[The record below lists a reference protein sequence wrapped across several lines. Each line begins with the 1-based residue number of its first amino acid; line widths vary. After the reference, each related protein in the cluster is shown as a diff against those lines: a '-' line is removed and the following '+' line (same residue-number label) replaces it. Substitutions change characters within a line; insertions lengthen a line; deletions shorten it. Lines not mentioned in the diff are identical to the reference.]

1 MFARTQERTMRIVR
15 VILLLGWLGLVLSL
29 FWDPL
34 TPQWTDPAS
43 QSVFAPKGAGPD
55 IQGQASIDSQA
66 YAMGPRIWWT
76 ILVPLIPLFLMVFG
90 HEAWRRICPLSLL
103 SQIPRYL
110 GLVRKSAFVQRASG
124 QVETRVARIKPGSW
138 LDRNA
143 SYVQIGLLGAG
154 LAARLLFAN
163 GDRAGLAVFLL
174 SVMAAALLVGTLWG
188 GKTWCNYFCPVN
200 VVQKIYTEPRG
211 LLEST
216 PHLQSASLGQSSCR
230 TPAKG
235 GDKLACVGCTTSCG
249 DIDLEG
255 AYWETLLRPSK
266 RNVYYIFYGLI
277 WAFYTYYYLYSGSWD
292 YYFSGYWTRETDQSS
307 HLLDPGYYIG
317 GYAVPI
323 PKLVAA
329 PLTLLLF
336 GALSLGLGKAM
347 EQLYRW
353 VRNRKRRVSEVEII
367 NHCLSFTAFLSINTF
382 YLFGGRPNLLLLP
395 SAALHFV
402 DLMIVALSALWL
414 FTAVHR
420 TPFKY
425 RREGLAA
432 TLLGQ
437 LKKLNVDVSRYMEGR
452 TIDDLQPDEV
462 YVLSKVLPAYTRE
475 QKVQVYSN
483 MVDEMIAQ
491 RKTRSAEG
499 LSILKDLRA
508 EMGVTNDEHQRLVDA
523 LGHDHVMELDPSV
536 VSAREREQSLANYS
550 ELVGRA
556 LGKRLEEGNLLA
568 AVLTKPEVD
577 SLVST
582 LRASFQIDE
591 REHESVLA
599 SLAAADGMWAM
610 RIDAV
615 LDQMRTLTA
624 FKFAMLQHAAAV
636 RPLSGPLMVLLR
648 IVINERILSLC
659 RAMLALLNAVGAN
672 PTSLRAA
679 SESAGLCADRL
690 VDVMMTP
697 AGTQSE
703 LVWKNVLDPSLVEA
717 VASGMSQRI
726 DGTMTT
732 EAACDAERALVM
744 LASDGGP
751 LSFAIAA
758 FALSRIEL
766 QSARALCDDILVRR
780 VDLAHHWLVAD
791 VAKDIS
797 ENEMTKAD
805 HAPAVAHTPIMV
817 TLRARNSEPD
827 ASRDTYVE
835 WTQTRHTFHETL
847 LRIGSSPECDLRL
860 EDDTIEPLH
869 FLIRMQ
875 NRRVVGGP
883 LGVSRAWING
893 SEIQT
898 DTIIQS
904 GDVLVLTAESP
915 ARYELVLT
923 VPDTDAP
930 YAELPMS
937 TVEKLAAL
945 NACHLATSNDANAL
959 AGMSE
964 LARQTMVR
972 RYACGA
978 VVTKRSLPTG
988 DVCAALAGS
997 LTPLHMPEH
1006 VVHDK
1011 DSTPSPVVPS
1021 ESNEDRLEVTWP
1033 TPLALGEDRASS
1045 EAIYGYRVNS
1055 AHVDVLVWPRT
1066 LD

>member
-1 MFARTQERTMRIVR
+1 MFAKTSERTMRIVR
-15 VILLLGWLGLVLSL
+15 AILLLGWLVLVLSL

-43 QSVFAPKGAGPD
+43 DSPFIPKGVGPD
-55 IQGQASIDSQA
+55 IQGHVTADDRA

-76 ILVPLIPLFLMVFG
+76 MLVPLVPLFLMVFG

-110 GLVRKSAFVQRASG
+110 GLVRKTAFVQRASG
-124 QVETRVARIKPGSW
+124 QVEKRVARIKAGSW

-143 SYVQIGLLGAG
+143 SYVQIGLLGVG
-154 LAARLLFAN
+154 LAVRLLFAN
-163 GDRAGLAVFLL
+163 GDRLGLAIFLL

-216 PHLQSASLGQSSCR
+216 PHLESASLGQSSCR

-235 GDKLACVGCTTSCG
+235 GDKLACVGCTAPCG

-277 WAFYTYYYLYSGSWD
+277 WGFYTYYYLYAGSWG
-292 YYFSGYWTRETDQSS
+292 YYFSGYWTREIDQIS
-307 HLLDPGYYIG
+307 HLMAPGYYIG

-336 GALSLGLGKAM
+336 GALSLGLGKVM
-347 EQLYRW
+347 EQIYRW
-353 VRNRKRRVSEVEII
+353 IRNRKRRVSEVEII

-382 YLFGGRPNLLLLP
+382 YLFGGRPNLLMLP

-402 DLMIVALSALWL
+402 DFLIVALSALWL
-414 FTAVHR
+414 FTAVNR

-432 TLLGQ
+432 SLLGQ

-483 MVDEMIAQ
+483 MLDEMIAQ

-523 LGHDHVMELDPSV
+523 LGHDHAMELDPSV
-536 VSAREREQSLANYS
+536 VSAREREQSLASYS

-556 LGKRLEEGNLLA
+556 LTKRLEEGNLLA
-568 AVLTKPEVD
+568 AVLTEPEVD

-591 REHESVLA
+591 LEHKSVLEN
-599 SLAAADGMWAM
+599 LAALDGMWTK
-610 RIDAV
+610 RIDDV
-615 LDQMRTLTA
+615 LDQMRMLTA
-624 FKFAMLQHAAAV
+624 LKFGILQHASAV
-636 RPLSGPLMVLLR
+636 QSLSGPLMVLLR

-659 RAMLALLNAVGAN
+659 RAMLALLHAVGAN
-672 PTSLRAA
+672 PASLRAA

-690 VDVMMTP
+690 VDVMMMP
-697 AGTQSE
+697 AGTQSD
-703 LVWKNVLDPSLVEA
+703 LVWKNVLDASLVEA

-726 DGTMTT
+726 EGT
-732 EAACDAERALVM
+732 AAAAATCDAERALYM
-744 LASDGGP
+744 LASEGGP
-751 LSFAIAA
+751 LSYAIAV
-758 FALSRIEL
+758 FALSRIEP
-766 QSARALCDDILVRR
+766 QSARSLCDDVLVHRF
-780 VDLAHHWLVAD
+780 DLAHHWLVAD
-791 VAKDIS
+791 VTKDIS
-797 ENEMTKAD
+797 ATELPKAS
-805 HAPAVAHTPIMV
+805 HASAVPSAPIIV
-817 TLRARNSEPD
+817 ALRTRRTEQD
-827 ASRDTYVE
+827 ATREGVYAE
-835 WTQTRHTFHETL
+835 WAETRHTFHDAL
-847 LRIGSSPECDLRL
+847 LRIGSSPECDLCL
-860 EDDTIEPLH
+860 EDDMIESLH
-869 FLIRMQ
+869 FLIRIQ
-875 NRRVVGGP
+875 NHRVVGGP
-883 LGVSRAWING
+883 LGAGRAWING
-893 SEIQT
+893 NQIQT

-904 GDVLVLTAESP
+904 GDILALTAESP

-923 VPDTDAP
+923 VPDTNAP
-930 YAELPMS
+930 YAELPVS

-945 NACHLATSNDANAL
+945 NACQLATSSDARAL
-959 AGMSE
+959 PGMSE
-964 LARQTMVR
+964 LARQASVR
-972 RYACGA
+972 RYTRGA
-978 VVTKRSLPTG
+978 LITKRSLPAG
-988 DVCAALAGS
+988 DICAALAGH
-997 LTPLHMPEH
+997 LVPVRIPAHVLH
-1006 VVHDK
+1006 DG
-1011 DSTPSPVVPS
+1011 DSALSPAPG
-1021 ESNEDRLEVTWP
+1021 ESHEDWLEITWP
-1033 TPLALGEDRASS
+1033 TQLALEEDPATGETIS
-1045 EAIYGYRVNS
+1045 GYRVHS
-1055 AHVDVLVWPRT
+1055 AHADVLVWPAM
-1066 LD
+1066 LG